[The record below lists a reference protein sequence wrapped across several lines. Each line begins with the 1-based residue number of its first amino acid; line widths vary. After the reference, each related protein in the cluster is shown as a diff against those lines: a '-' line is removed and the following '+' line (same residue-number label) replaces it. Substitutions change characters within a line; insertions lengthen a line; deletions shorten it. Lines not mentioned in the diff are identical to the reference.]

1 MTNEQLR
8 YVIFNYAEVDK
19 IDFNQVFETSI
30 ETLRLTEDGLLTFV
44 KWIGDEPQCVSN
56 LTSKS
61 IIYNNEEMLD
71 ILDEPEWVG
80 DIPISGTTVTQVR

>member
-30 ETLRLTEDGLLTFV
+30 ETLRLTQDGLLTFV

-71 ILDEPEWVG
+71 ILDQPEWVG